1 MWYLGIDTK
10 LYEAMFIIIADF
22 RLILKV
28 KTFEVLVEV
37 VEETLIAAFM
47 PSLRL
52 LFIIMND
59 LY

>member
-28 KTFEVLVEV
+28 KTFEVMVEV
-37 VEETLIAAFM
+37 VEETLNAAFM
-47 PSLRL
+47 TSLRVW
-52 LFIIMND
+52 FIMND
-59 LY
+59 L